1 MAGAYGLSVRHC
13 LLLVWIE
20 LEARTVGVVTHT
32 TKMKLFHRHI
42 VWRLLRLVLSKK
54 KKRIQINFLNWIE
67 LNLFLSGQKMDDQ
80 EGIFNVERGRCDSI
94 QLTKNAN
101 NTSFGLDLVEFEELI
116 QLDMA
121 CSDWANVL
129 SSFLRKKSQET
140 CGLACYDDYTGAHGR
155 WRYDGDLGIE

>member
-1 MAGAYGLSVRHC
+1 
-13 LLLVWIE
+13 
-20 LEARTVGVVTHT
+20 
-32 TKMKLFHRHI
+32 
-42 VWRLLRLVLSKK
+42 
-54 KKRIQINFLNWIE
+54 
-67 LNLFLSGQKMDDQ
+67 MDDQ